1 MAKKKTAAKRPR
13 MSAEDVQLTQDVK
26 RANQRLR
33 QLEKDGLENSPAY
46 KAAERLALSGAGY
59 MGRTGKGEIKFSTD
73 IRHLSTT
80 QRMALREQVG
90 RFLAAKT
97 STKSGIKEVKENV
110 KKYSE
115 RARDDGINL
124 DDIDLTEA
132 LNIWDTA
139 IVRQYVLMYGS
150 HETNYIV
157 NKGLTKFSDTS
168 ELEKFLEDE
177 FGQPISTIDEDLDA
191 VTPFEDTPWNW
202 DDIFNE
208 E

>member
-1 MAKKKTAAKRPR
+1 MAKRKTAAKRPR

-59 MGRTGKGEIKFSTD
+59 MSRTGKGEIKFSTD
-73 IRHLSTT
+73 IRHLSPT
-80 QRMALREQVG
+80 QRMALREQVE

-115 RARDDGINL
+115 RARDDGVNL

-139 IVRQYVLMYGS
+139 IVRQYVRMYGS

-157 NKGLTKFSDTS
+157 NKGLTKFSNTH
-168 ELEKFLEDE
+168 ELETFLEDE
-177 FGQPISTIDEDLDA
+177 YGRPISSIDEDLDA
-191 VTPFEDTPWNW
+191 VTPFEGTSWDWN
-202 DDIFNE
+202 DIFNE

>member
-1 MAKKKTAAKRPR
+1 MAKRKTAAKRPR

-59 MGRTGKGEIKFSTD
+59 MSRTGKGEIKFSTD

-115 RARDDGINL
+115 RARDDGVIL

-139 IVRQYVLMYGS
+139 IVRQYVRMYGS

-157 NKGLTKFSDTS
+157 NKSLMKFSNTA
-168 ELEKFLEDE
+168 EIETFLEDE
-177 FGQPISTIDEDLDA
+177 YGQPISSIDADLDA
-191 VTPFEDTPWNW
+191 VTPFDNTPWSW
-202 DDIFNE
+202 YDIINE

>member
-1 MAKKKTAAKRPR
+1 MAKRKTAAKRPR

-59 MGRTGKGEIKFSTD
+59 MSRTGKGEIKFSTD

-80 QRMALREQVG
+80 QKMALREQVG

-115 RARDDGINL
+115 RAKDDGINL
-124 DDIDLTEA
+124 EDIDLTEA

-139 IVRQYVLMYGS
+139 IVRQYVRMYGS

-157 NKGLTKFSDTS
+157 NKGLTKFTDTL
-168 ELEKFLEDE
+168 ELETFLADE
-177 FGQPISTIDEDLDA
+177 YGRPISAIDEDLDA
-191 VTPFEDTPWNW
+191 ITPFEPTSWHWN
-202 DDIFNE
+202 DIFE
-208 E
+208 EE

>member
-1 MAKKKTAAKRPR
+1 MAKRKTAARRQR

-59 MGRTGKGEIKFSTD
+59 MSRTGKGEIKFSTD

-110 KKYSE
+110 KKYSD

-139 IVRQYVLMYGS
+139 IVRQYVRMYGS

-157 NKGLTKFSDTS
+157 NKGLTKFSNTA
-168 ELEKFLEDE
+168 ELETFLEDE
-177 FGQPISTIDEDLDA
+177 YGQPISSIDDDLDA
-191 VTPFEDTPWNW
+191 VTPFEGTAWNW